1 MSEKSIAQTNQ
12 EILDT
17 LFEIR
22 QMEKQAKDEGPDSIM
37 DLIDRLSRGV
47 APDKK

>member
-1 MSEKSIAQTNQ
+1 MSEKSVAQINQ

-22 QMEKQAKDEGPDSIM
+22 QMEKHEKQAQDTGPDSIM
-37 DLIDRLSRGV
+37 DLIDRLSGNIRR
-47 APDKK
+47 